1 MANGV
6 TGYQQLSAAS
16 LASAVALTVPAGTE
30 RAWLQA
36 ETANVRYRT
45 DGNDPDANTG
55 MLLVA
60 GAAPLEISQAAGL
73 SALKAIAASGSPKLN
88 ITYFGSGV

>member
-6 TGYQQLSAAS
+6 TGYQQIEAAA
-16 LASAVALTVPAGTE
+16 LASAVALTIPAGTE

-45 DGNDPDANTG
+45 DGTDPTSSVG
-55 MLLVA
+55 MLLIA
-60 GAAPLEISQAAGL
+60 GGVPVEISKAAGL
-73 SALKAIAASGSPKLN
+73 GALKAIAASGAPKLN

>member
-6 TGYQQLSAAS
+6 TGYQQIEAAA
-16 LASAVALTVPAGTE
+16 LAAAVALTIPAGTE

-45 DGNDPDANTG
+45 DGTDPTASVG
-55 MLLVA
+55 MLLIA
-60 GAAPLEISQAAGL
+60 GGAPVEISNAAGL
-73 SALKAIAASGSPKLN
+73 GALKAIAASGSPKLN